1 MVRTRATTTPTPTPA
16 PAGQGASEPAT
27 GAVARGRTAARAV
40 VEVMGGR
47 PLEEEDEH
55 RAHLVLG
62 R

>member
-1 MVRTRATTTPTPTPA
+1 MWLEEEQR
-16 PAGQGASEPAT
+16 QG
-27 GAVARGRTAARAV
+27 AV
-40 VEVMGGR
+40 VEVVGGR

>member
-1 MVRTRATTTPTPTPA
+1 MVRTRATITSTPTPA
-16 PAGQGASEPAT
+16 RQETTEPAT
-27 GAVARGRTAARAV
+27 GLWLEEEQRQGAE